1 MKRIFLLLSLLTVFT
16 MIFLSSCEYATH
28 IGDMIGGVSSGEQGG
43 ESTDHNNEDINDKND
58 AEIHTHDY
66 SVRDTSEIY
75 LKSSATCTD
84 AAAYYFSCSCGE
96 RGEETFFC
104 GEALGHILARA
115 KCGESMYCY
124 VCGVKSNKLTEHIW
138 NIAEDGKSQ
147 TCTSCGAYIN
157 LDEHIHSWIDATC
170 AHPKTC
176 SVCSA
181 TEGGTL
187 EHKWVDATCTSAKKC
202 FVCETAEGD
211 ALGHNWQAATCV
223 TAATCLRCGVINGST
238 TDHDWEDATCQ
249 NPKTCLFCGTT
260 EGGLGNHNFVNNSC
274 TICAYP
280 EKTNYSVKVV
290 TAGGMPLSG
299 ILVYVHNVDGYGLCT
314 TPLETD
320 ENGMVEFTLMTS
332 DNYSVELQGVP
343 DGYAVKVGTT
353 KEERYSINSAET
365 VITLTSAPITTGG
378 FKSMYNLGD
387 VMYDFTL
394 TDVYGNEYSLSTL
407 LETKDMVMLNFW
419 FAECGP
425 CFREFPYI
433 NSVYSRY
440 NDSVEILAIN
450 DYNDVNT
457 IKAYPSRFADGL
469 DVPLF
474 AYNELNLSKFPSYGY
489 PTTVIIDRYG
499 VVCSIEIG
507 AMVDEESWV
516 KIFEHFT
523 GDDYEQRLI
532 TSVDLL

>member
-1 MKRIFLLLSLLTVFT
+1 MKKRLFSFVLILIVATLSFA
-16 MIFLSSCEYATH
+16 SCDYITGIIDDY
-28 IGDMIGGVSSGEQGG
+28 IGDKPIVEQNTH
-43 ESTDHNNEDINDKND
+43 S
-58 AEIHTHDY
+58 HDY
-66 SVRDTSEIY
+66 SIRNIESIY
-75 LKSSATCTD
+75 LKSQATCSET
-84 AAAYYFSCSCGE
+84 AVYYFSCTCGE
-96 RGEETFFC
+96 KGSETFEH
-104 GEALGHILARA
+104 GEPLGHTWISSGCEDPL
-115 KCGESMYCY
+115 YCN
-124 VCGVKSNKLTEHIW
+124 VCFVKSDKSLGHSW
-138 NIAEDGKSQ
+138 QVSEDGKSQ

-181 TEGGTL
+181 TEGETL

-202 FVCETAEGD
+202 SVCETAEGD

-238 TDHDWEDATCQ
+238 ADHDWKDATCQ

-290 TAGGMPLSG
+290 TAGGMPLSD

-314 TPLETD
+314 TPIETD

-332 DNYSVELQGVP
+332 DDYSVELQGVP
-343 DGYAVKVGTT
+343 DGYEVKGGAT
-353 KEERYSINSAET
+353 KDDRYSMTSEYTEI
-365 VITLTSAPITTGG
+365 VLTSAPITTGG

-394 TDVYGNEYSLSTL
+394 TDVYGNEYKLSTL

-419 FAECGP
+419 FAECNP

-433 NSVYSRY
+433 NSVYSEY
-440 NDSVEILAIN
+440 KDNIEILAIN
-450 DYNDVNT
+450 DYNTVDT
-457 IKAYPSRFADGL
+457 IKEYPSRFADGL

-499 VVCSIEIG
+499 VVCLIEIG